1 MVYVLLIIL
10 VLLNLCLLAL
20 TLLALPGNWLVVGT
34 TVLFAWWRPE
44 ALFSKY
50 TLIGIAL
57 LAMTGEIIEFFA
69 GMGGARRAGAS
80 WKSALGAIGGTIAGG
95 IVGTFMIPIP
105 ILGTLLGACLGAGLI
120 SGFLERS
127 AGRGHQAVRTG
138 MGAGIGVFI
147 GTTAKFVIGILIWL
161 IITIAAFWP

>member
-1 MVYVLLIIL
+1 MVYVLLVIL
-10 VLLNLCLLAL
+10 VLLNLCWLAL
-20 TLLALPGNWLVVGT
+20 TLLALPGNWLIVAT
-34 TVLFAWWRPE
+34 TILFAWWRPE

-57 LAMTGEIIEFFA
+57 LAAAGEIIEFFA

-95 IVGTFMIPIP
+95 IFGTFLIPIP
-105 ILGTLLGACLGAGLI
+105 VIGTLLGACLGAGLI

-138 MGAGIGVFI
+138 MGAGMGVLI
-147 GTTAKFVIGILIWL
+147 GTSAKFSIGFLIWL
-161 IITIAAFWP
+161 IIAIAAFWP